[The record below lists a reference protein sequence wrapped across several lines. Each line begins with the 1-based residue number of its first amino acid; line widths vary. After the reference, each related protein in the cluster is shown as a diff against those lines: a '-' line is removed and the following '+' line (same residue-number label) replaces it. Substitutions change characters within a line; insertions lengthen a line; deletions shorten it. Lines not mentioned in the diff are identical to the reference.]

1 MNEIE
6 KREYFEYLKKEWKK
20 AEKKK
25 KKFDCE
31 VYFDALEAM
40 HLAELSE
47 FLNED
52 GFAYKVLNR

>member
-1 MNEIE
+1 MRCQKGANVNEIE

-20 AEKKK
+20 AVDNT

-31 VYFDALEAM
+31 VYFDSLETM

-47 FLNED
+47 FFN
-52 GFAYKVLNR
+52 N